1 MPFTHPSPLWSS
13 QWLLITTSSHRW
25 GTGVW
30 RVCLEPRGRRTECD
44 WSWVFPE
51 LESVISSYSMATV
64 MPAADQILHML
75 LFQSW
80 TGGQAFWKQFSLK
93 HISLSLGAL
102 WLVTSCPPAAG
113 SHGLG
118 ITNFSFFSGQSSNYW
133 PLGPGNPWEKSET
146 PFVNQT
152 LHINW
157 RWGLCSHRK
166 HCGFWPFGGR
176 KTEYCLP
183 FPIRPPPF
191 VPLHT

>member
-1 MPFTHPSPLWSS
+1 M
-13 QWLLITTSSHRW
+13 RY
-25 GTGVW
+25 GVW
-30 RVCLEPRGRRTECD
+30 RLCLEPRGRRTECD

-75 LFQSW
+75 FFQSW

-118 ITNFSFFSGQSSNYW
+118 ITNFSFFQDNQATTDLWAQEIRGKSLKHRLWTKHFILIEDGVCAVTGSTVASD
-133 PLGPGNPWEKSET
+133 PLGEGRLNIAFHSPSIHHLCPST
-146 PFVNQT
+146 PNSLFSCHMLAV
-152 LHINW
+152 
-157 RWGLCSHRK
+157 
-166 HCGFWPFGGR
+166 
-176 KTEYCLP
+176 
-183 FPIRPPPF
+183 
-191 VPLHT
+191 VPQPH